1 MGALI
6 AAGLRL
12 REWRHDVRF
21 ERATAE
27 PDRAQATALRELLER
42 SARTVFGREH
52 GFDAIRT
59 PAEYR
64 RAVPLRDYE
73 GFRPYVE
80 RIIAGEA
87 AVLTAEPVRRSRPPA
102 APRRSPS
109 SSR

>member
-1 MGALI
+1 MGTVL

-21 ERATAE
+21 ERTTAG
-27 PDRAQATALRELLER
+27 PARAQATALQALLQR
-42 SARTVFGREH
+42 NARTAFGREH

-73 GFRPYVE
+73 GFRPYVG
-80 RIIAGEA
+80 ASSPA
-87 AVLTAEPVRRSRPPA
+87 SRRSSPP
-102 APRRSPS
+102 
-109 SSR
+109 SR